1 MEKAFKAAL
10 YVRDANSSHL
20 KEHRLVDLASAVGD
34 AELKALAMQLERRVG
49 NHMRMRYPDVLTY
62 PRIPAEV
69 YVADDARF
77 ACSVTA
83 LALDSVK
90 NILGVSMH
98 NYRIV
103 C

>member
-1 MEKAFKAAL
+1 MII
-10 YVRDANSSHL
+10 
-20 KEHRLVDLASAVGD
+20 ASAVADDSLMG
-34 AELKALAMQLERRVG
+34 LAQKLEGRVG

-90 NILGVSMH
+90 NILGVSMQ